1 MPGGSNQASAAGAQ
15 NLGRQRASGGGTSSP
30 NSTLLANQQN
40 SFTMASESTF
50 GEIGPN
56 IVTNSV
62 QQMMGNAQSSSVASG
77 GSNQNTGSVST
88 IALS

>member
-1 MPGGSNQASAAGAQ
+1 
-15 NLGRQRASGGGTSSP
+15 
-30 NSTLLANQQN
+30 
-40 SFTMASESTF
+40 MASESTF

-56 IVTNSV
+56 IITNSV